1 MMSKT
6 RTMTMTTIMMQEYSS
21 KSSGVQP
28 VLLVFVGP
36 ARDFKRHVNTA
47 LVLQGIKY
55 FAIAAR
61 YFVTSL
67 PLLGISYVI
76 SYLAIAWY

>member
-1 MMSKT
+1 
-6 RTMTMTTIMMQEYSS
+6 MTTITMQEYSS
-21 KSSGVQP
+21 KSSGVLP

-36 ARDFKRHVNTA
+36 ARDLKRHVNTT
-47 LVLQGIKY
+47 LVLLGIKY

-67 PLLGISYVI
+67 PL
-76 SYLAIAWY
+76 

>member
-1 MMSKT
+1 
-6 RTMTMTTIMMQEYSS
+6 MTTITMQEYSS
-21 KSSGVQP
+21 KSSGVLP

-36 ARDFKRHVNTA
+36 ARDLKRHVNTA

-67 PLLGISYVI
+67 PLLGISHVI
-76 SYLAIAWY
+76 SYLAIAGY

>member
-1 MMSKT
+1 M
-6 RTMTMTTIMMQEYSS
+6 
-21 KSSGVQP
+21 
-28 VLLVFVGP
+28 LLVFVGP
-36 ARDFKRHVNTA
+36 AGDLKWHVNTA
-47 LVLQGIKY
+47 LVLRGIKY

-76 SYLAIAWY
+76 SYLAIAGY

>member
-6 RTMTMTTIMMQEYSS
+6 MTMTMTTIMMQEYSS
-21 KSSGVQP
+21 KSSGVLP

-36 ARDFKRHVNTA
+36 ARDLKRHVNTA
-47 LVLQGIKY
+47 LVLRGIKY
-55 FAIAAR
+55 LAIAAR

-67 PLLGISYVI
+67 PLLGIGYVI

>member
-1 MMSKT
+1 MMSET
-6 RTMTMTTIMMQEYSS
+6 RTMTTTTIMMQEYSS
-21 KSSGVQP
+21 KSSGVLP

-36 ARDFKRHVNTA
+36 ARDLKRHVNTA
-47 LVLQGIKY
+47 LVLRGIKY

-76 SYLAIAWY
+76 IYLAIAGY

>member
-1 MMSKT
+1 
-6 RTMTMTTIMMQEYSS
+6 MTMTTITMQEYSS
-21 KSSGVQP
+21 KSSGILL

-36 ARDFKRHVNTA
+36 ARDLKRHVNTA
-47 LVLQGIKY
+47 LVLRGIKY
-55 FAIAAR
+55 LALAIVAR

-76 SYLAIAWY
+76 SYLAIALY

>member
-1 MMSKT
+1 
-6 RTMTMTTIMMQEYSS
+6 MTTITMQEYSS
-21 KSSGVQP
+21 KSSGVLP

-36 ARDFKRHVNTA
+36 ARDLERHVDTA
-47 LVLQGIKY
+47 LVLRGIKY

-67 PLLGISYVI
+67 PLLGINKVVS
-76 SYLAIAWY
+76 